1 MYKYH
6 ENGNKNI
13 FPILFP
19 YKFLQYASFRDNEVY
34 EDLIDRYSTI
44 ERNANFILINIEYRY
59 IYIYIHIHIY
69 IHTYIY
75 TYIYTN
81 MLIHCDN

>member
-19 YKFLQYASFRDNEVY
+19 YKFLQYASFRDNEEY

-44 ERNANFILINIEYRY
+44 ERNANFILQISNMD
-59 IYIYIHIHIY
+59 IYI
-69 IHTYIY
+69 YIY
-75 TYIYTN
+75 TYIHTYKYADT
-81 MLIHCDN
+81 LR